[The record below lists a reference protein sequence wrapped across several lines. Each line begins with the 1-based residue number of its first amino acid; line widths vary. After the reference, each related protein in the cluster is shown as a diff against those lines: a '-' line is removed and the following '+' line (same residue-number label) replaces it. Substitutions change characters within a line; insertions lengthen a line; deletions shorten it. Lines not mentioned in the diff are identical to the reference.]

1 MIDVTAELRL
11 VLLAAI
17 LGATLIGWLALWAGA
32 GRFRWYWHIT
42 PLAVT
47 LASLVPMGGR
57 DPFLLFGMQAGTIL
71 ICEAVR
77 KRIATQRELVPVSS
91 PVQFGI
97 HDSIAAIALIGV
109 LLAILRVTPMHTV
122 PHHTISVSRWTYSGG
137 GLGFATL
144 AGVALVIGTRAIWQR
159 LVVATLFST
168 AAATLL
174 LFNDPKEAAFDY
186 SLYGAIGI
194 QWSYD
199 WVLVLVPAQ
208 AAATAAWLVL
218 LRGAGWAWW
227 PVRPSVDTGDVS
239 RTTSSPAPGIVRL
252 SRFGYLSRLFS
263 RVAVVLSTVWL
274 VWVMA
279 TAYWLILP
287 PFSVPTIELPSPNGA
302 DDLLAIDKQLKWSA
316 LPSTDVSLASEQQ
329 CVKFAAEN
337 QRQLDRI
344 RESLGKPWLH
354 VPDHI
359 DFNKNFQYIH
369 AMRDVAFALWA
380 NARAEAAQGRFD
392 LAARDYLDMIHLANL
407 SSLGGL
413 TIEESVANAIAGA
426 AQGELVAYLE
436 QFDPPTLR
444 EIAYTIELLDGSH
457 EPLETLQARDDFHT
471 AIISGWLER
480 LVNLPS
486 QQGRGSVNSAT
497 ATSRDRCDARL
508 RLTALE
514 AAIRAYALERGS
526 PPDSLAALVPQYL
539 TALPLDPFCQHEDAT
554 FVYRRDG
561 DRYLLYSLGH
571 DGYDDGGLR
580 IGTPDPRRGKKE
592 DLFFDSPL
600 P

>member
-1 MIDVTAELRL
+1 MIDVTAELRI

-17 LGATLIGWLALWAGA
+17 LGATLIGWLALWAA
-32 GRFRWYWHIT
+32 GGRYRWYWHVV

-47 LASLVPMGGR
+47 LAALVPMGGR
-57 DPFLLFGMQAGTIL
+57 DPLLLFGVQAGTIL

-77 KRIATQRELVPVSS
+77 KRSVTQRGAVPVG
-91 PVQFGI
+91 PTMQFGLG
-97 HDSIAAIALIGV
+97 DAIAAIALIGV
-109 LLAILRVTPMHTV
+109 LLAILRVRPVHTV
-122 PHHTISVSRWTYSGG
+122 PHHTISVSRWTNSGA

-144 AGVALVIGTRAIWQR
+144 AGAALFYSTGAIWRR
-159 LVVATLFST
+159 L
-168 AAATLL
+168 AAAVLFAIAAAMLL
-174 LFNDPKEAAFDY
+174 LVNDPKEAAFDY

-208 AAATAAWLVL
+208 AAATAAWLAL
-218 LRGAGWAWW
+218 LKGAGWAWW
-227 PVRPSVDTGDVS
+227 PARPPVDVGDVS
-239 RTTSSPAPGIVRL
+239 ISNSVSAPRFARL
-252 SRFGYLSRLFS
+252 SRWVSRF
-263 RVAVVLSTVWL
+263 AVVLSTVWL
-274 VWVMA
+274 VWVMT
-279 TAYWLILP
+279 TAYRLILP
-287 PFSVPTIELPSPNGA
+287 PFSVPTVELPSPNGA

-316 LPSTDVSLASEQQ
+316 LPSSDVSLASEQE
-329 CVKFAAEN
+329 CAKFAAEN
-337 QRQLDRI
+337 RQQLDRI
-344 RESLGKPWLH
+344 SQSLAKPWLH
-354 VPDHI
+354 VPDNV
-359 DFNKNFQYIH
+359 DFNKNLQYVH

-380 NARAEAAQGRFD
+380 NARAEVAQGRFD

-413 TIEESVANAIAGA
+413 GMDDSVANAIAGV
-426 AQGELVAYLE
+426 AQDGLVDTLD

-444 EIAYTIELLDGSH
+444 EIAYTIELLDGTRDSI
-457 EPLETLQARDDFHT
+457 ETLQARDDLYT
-471 AIISGWLER
+471 AIMSGWLER

-486 QQGRGSVNSAT
+486 QQQRDPGNGHLANF
-497 ATSRDRCDARL
+497 RDRCDARL

-514 AAIRAYALERGS
+514 AAIRAYAIEYGS

-539 TALPLDPFCQHEDAT
+539 TALPLDPLCRYEDAT

-561 DRYLLYSLGH
+561 DRYLLYSLGD

-580 IGTPDPRRGKKE
+580 TSTPDPQRGAKQ